1 MFRNTVADMSTGHP
15 HSIPSRRHKAS
26 GQAVVT
32 LTDGLV
38 GRRDVLLGHY
48 KTKTLKIEFSRVIA
62 ESLANGRQRATVGSV
77 P

>member
-1 MFRNTVADMSTGHP
+1 MSRGIFRACTLRGAE
-15 HSIPSRRHKAS
+15 
-26 GQAVVT
+26 AVVT
-32 LTDGLV
+32 LTDGLG

-48 KTKTLKIEFSRVIA
+48 KTKALKIEYSRVIA